1 MPSWAAVS
9 LARVAPEDVFL
20 GLNPEQRRAVEA
32 VRGPVCILAGA
43 GSGKTT
49 TITRRVANQVAS
61 GTFAPG
67 QILAVTF
74 TDKAATEMRGRLARL
89 GVTGVPARTFHA
101 AALAQLRYFRGEE
114 IGEVLGSKAPVLLP
128 IARSLP
134 GAFRFRPLADLATEI
149 EWAKNRRVTPATYR
163 RELGGHEPPLPPDLM
178 ERVFR
183 TYEQRKAERGI
194 VDFEDLLELAVRLYE
209 DPVALAEFRER
220 YQAFTV
226 DEYQDVNLLQQS
238 LLERWVGDRDDLC
251 VVGDDYQSIYSF
263 TGATPEY
270 LLGMPE
276 RFPDALVV
284 RLEENYRSTPEILAV
299 ANRLVPELGGSEKV
313 LRAVLPGGPEPLALV
328 QPDRLTEAEFVVG
341 QVRHLAGEGVPYE
354 EMAVLYRLNA
364 RSEDFEEA
372 FALAGIPFQVR
383 GAAFIQRPAARRTL
397 RLLRGRSDA
406 SALGAVTEVVRRQ
419 GWIARPPAG
428 LGEEELTRQADLSR
442 LLALAEQLPAGASVA
457 DFLRDLEQRF
467 GGESEGRGVHLLTYH
482 RAKGLE
488 WDAVFLPGLEEK
500 ELPYAKARSAERLAE
515 ERRLFYVGIT
525 RARRWLT
532 ITWTAGAKPSRFLRE
547 LGAVGTSRR
556 AAEKPAPTP
565 EFEALR
571 RWRAERA
578 KADEVPAYVV
588 FHDSTLHE
596 IAAVRPQTREE
607 LSAISGVGPTK
618 LERYADDV
626 LESLSAVA
634 EPSS

>member
-1 MPSWAAVS
+1 
-9 LARVAPEDVFL
+9 VANPFE

-49 TITRRVANQVAS
+49 TITRRVAHQVAS
-61 GTFAPG
+61 GAFAPG
-67 QILAVTF
+67 EILAVTF
-74 TDKAATEMRGRLARL
+74 TDKAATEMRTRLAAL
-89 GVTGVPARTFHA
+89 GATGVPARTFHA

-114 IGEVLGSKAPVLLP
+114 LGELLPSKAPMLLP

-134 GAFRFRPLADLATEI
+134 GAYRFRPLADLATEI
-149 EWAKNRRVTPATYR
+149 EWAKNRRLTPATYR
-163 RELGGHEPPLPPDLM
+163 RELGEHEPPIPDDLM

-183 TYEQRKAERGI
+183 TYEERKADRGLL
-194 VDFEDLLELAVRLYE
+194 DFEDLLELAIRMYDE
-209 DPVALAEFRER
+209 DPAALAGFRER
-220 YQAFTV
+220 YRAFTV

-238 LLERWVGDRDDLC
+238 LLERWLGERDDLC

-270 LLGMPE
+270 LLAMPR
-276 RFPDALVV
+276 RFRSALVV

-313 LRAVLPGGPEPLALV
+313 LRAVRPAGPEPLAMV

-341 QVRHLAGEGVPYE
+341 QVRRLAGEGVPYE

-372 FALAGIPFQVR
+372 FTLAGIPFQVR
-383 GAAFIQRPAARRTL
+383 GAAFIRRPAARRTL

-406 SALGAVTEVVRRQ
+406 SAVGAVTEVVRRQ
-419 GWIARPPAG
+419 GWIANPPSG
-428 LGEEELTRQADLSR
+428 LGEEELTRQADLGR
-442 LLALAEQLPAGASVA
+442 LLALAEALPAGSSVA

-467 GGESEGRGVHLLTYH
+467 GAESEGRGVNLLTYH

-488 WDAVFLPGLEEK
+488 WEAVFLPRLEEK
-500 ELPYAKARSAERLAE
+500 ELPYGKARGEERLAE

-525 RARRWLT
+525 RAKRWLT

-547 LGAVGTSRR
+547 LGVVGAASPVR
-556 AAEKPAPTP
+556 AEKPPSTP

-578 KADEVPAYVV
+578 KADDVPAFVV
-588 FHDSTLHE
+588 FHDTTLHE

-618 LERYADDV
+618 LDRYADD
-626 LESLSAVA
+626 LLAA
-634 EPSS
+634 LAAT